1 MMSQEYCRSTTP
13 TPRNNP
19 DGLRPLSI
27 QLCLGNQ
34 APSRPPPA
42 PRRPAPSPP
51 RSVAARLETVEGFGT
66 TGVTKGE
73 KEQEF
78 DVQFNELVS
87 EEFKIRKRLRY
98 EQENLSARLYANFGY
113 RFQQLFSTFAAQ
125 LKLAATVMRKKPKT
139 CDTKNTDKYCVKE
152 TRAPPNEVRKSG
164 STPKSQKEFT
174 DATPIPDHSG
184 TLTAVEKSLSELKR
198 ILTLLTPT
206 SSRSPTEEKRNE
218 RRAEELQTR
227 RNPPAQEKWVARSS
241 SMNDVARPKPRAQ
254 ASEEERNHGDAS
266 NTAKGKVPERV
277 RERGRRGGRAVQRRR
292 AAAFF
297 LEAIRSMVGYSS
309 ERTTS
314 LKRRCPPRSAWGQCL
329 APTNEYNP
337 FL

>member
-1 MMSQEYCRSTTP
+1 MMTQEYCRSTTP

-51 RSVAARLETVEGFGT
+51 RSVAAKLETVEGFGT

-78 DVQFNELVS
+78 DVQVNELVS

-139 CDTKNTDKYCVKE
+139 CDAKNTDKYCVKE
-152 TRAPPNEVRKSG
+152 TREPPNEVRKSG

-227 RNPPAQEKWVARSS
+227 QNPPAQEKWVARSS